1 MSFQVINVPDLP
13 KPGQF
18 SHVVKKDKF
27 VFISG
32 QTAHPEAD
40 VGQLNPMAQGKRI
53 FNYLKAAIEAA
64 GGTMGDIVKMN
75 IFLTDGEQFSA
86 IKKLR
91 PLYFTPPYPA
101 ITTVVVHSMVRR
113 DLVMEIEATAILD

>member
-1 MSFQVINVPDLP
+1 MQENF
-13 KPGQF
+13 
-18 SHVVKKDKF
+18 
-27 VFISG
+27 
-32 QTAHPEAD
+32 
-40 VGQLNPMAQGKRI
+40 
-53 FNYLKAAIEAA
+53 
-64 GGTMGDIVKMN
+64 IVKMN

>member
-1 MSFQVINVPDLP
+1 MGFQVIDVPDLP
-13 KPGQF
+13 EPGQF
-18 SHVVKKDKF
+18 SHVVKKGNF

-40 VGQLNPMAQGKRI
+40 AGQLDPMAQGKRI
-53 FNYLKAAIEAA
+53 FDYLKAAMEAA
-64 GGTMGDIVKMN
+64 GGNMGDSIKMN

-86 IKKLR
+86 IQELR
-91 PLYFTPPYPA
+91 PRYFTPPYPA

>member
-1 MSFQVINVPDLP
+1 
-13 KPGQF
+13 
-18 SHVVKKDKF
+18 
-27 VFISG
+27 
-32 QTAHPEAD
+32 
-40 VGQLNPMAQGKRI
+40 MAQGKRI
-53 FNYLKAAIEAA
+53 FNYLKAAMEAA
-64 GGTMGDIVKMN
+64 GGTMKDIVKMN

-91 PLYFTPPYPA
+91 PLYFTLPYPA

>member
-13 KPGQF
+13 EPGQF

-40 VGQLNPMAQGKRI
+40 AGQLDSMAQGKRI
-53 FNYLKAAIEAA
+53 FNYLKTAIEAA

-75 IFLTDGEQFSA
+75 IFLKFPIFS
-86 IKKLR
+86 
-91 PLYFTPPYPA
+91 
-101 ITTVVVHSMVRR
+101 
-113 DLVMEIEATAILD
+113 